1 MNNTVLKY
9 EYLSSV
15 DTPSNTGS
23 DEECRR
29 IRWNDHLLAL
39 LGRQFFR
46 GGGEEASDSTA
57 LRAARQPE

>member
-1 MNNTVLKY
+1 MDNTVLK
-9 EYLSSV
+9 YLSSV

-29 IRWNDHLLAL
+29 IRWNDHLL
-39 LGRQFFR
+39 GRQFFR